1 MCGISGFI
9 TYNPQGIHLSEEQL
23 RMMSNKMTHR
33 GPDHQG
39 VFCMPHIGL
48 AHNRLSI
55 IDLSDAANQP
65 MSYGP
70 YKIVFNGEVYNF
82 KELRLQLESL
92 GHQFKTHSDTEVVIA
107 AYAQWGT
114 DSFRKLNG
122 IFALAIFN
130 TTNND
135 FVLVRDRFGIKP
147 LYYTEYQNC
156 LLFASEIKAILATGI
171 IPRSINYKALNEYM
185 YYVNPMGNETIY
197 NNISKVDPGSFIAI
211 SNGKPEL
218 RKYWDIDYN
227 AVCDDDEDTAVEKI
241 KYLLENAVK
250 RQLVS
255 DVPVSTFLSGG
266 IDSSAVTTFAAKH
279 YSSALHTY
287 SVEFDFNRSGK
298 SELDMAKII
307 AAQNNTIHQEVLIT
321 SQGLGDV
328 VDYLAYQHDEPFAD
342 AANIPLYLL
351 TRTLKNDIKVVL
363 QGDGGDELFGG
374 YNYYNLLA
382 SSGKYML
389 PAFLYKQ
396 TLGRF
401 NINHPLFA
409 RMKRISHAMSEPDL
423 HTRIGLLVTGAMLYN
438 KPLSSLH
445 PSVREACEH
454 LDPFAELRKLPI
466 PKSDPLQLMHW
477 IDMKT
482 ILPNDYL
489 EKVDK
494 PTMANSIEVRVPFL
508 DYELTDYVMSLPGK
522 MKVQNGEKK
531 YLLKKALRGTV
542 PDTILDA
549 PKRGFGVPVI
559 QWLQTG
565 LNTKMKDVLTDP
577 LILKSGLF
585 DTKEI
590 DRKIASLDSG
600 DLTHGMDLWRCMNIA
615 MWYKHYMA

>member
-9 TYNPQGIHLSEEQL
+9 TYNSQGTHLSEEQL
-23 RMMSNKMTHR
+23 RMMSNRMTHR

-39 VFCMPHIGL
+39 VFCLSHIGL

-82 KELRLQLESL
+82 QELRLQLESL

-122 IFALAIFN
+122 IFAFAIFD

-147 LYYTEYQNC
+147 LYYTQHMNC

-171 IPRSINYKALNEYM
+171 IPKSINYKALNEYM

-211 SNGKPEL
+211 SNGKPEF

-227 AVCDDDEDTAVEKI
+227 AVCTDDEDTAVEKI

-266 IDSSAVTTFAAKH
+266 IDSSAVTTFAARH
-279 YSSALHTY
+279 YNAPLHTY
-287 SVEFDFNRSGK
+287 SVEFDFNRFGK

-307 AAQNNTIHQEVLIT
+307 AARNNTIHQEVLIT
-321 SQGLGDV
+321 SQNLEDV

-374 YNYYNLLA
+374 YNYYTLLA
-382 SSGKYML
+382 SSGKYMI
-389 PAFLYKQ
+389 PAHLYRQ
-396 TLGRF
+396 TLGRL
-401 NINHPLFA
+401 NINHPVFA
-409 RMKRISHAMSEPDL
+409 RMKRISHALTEPDP

-438 KPLSSLH
+438 KRLSSLH
-445 PSVREACEH
+445 PSIRKECER

-477 IDMKT
+477 VDMKT

-508 DYELTDYVMSLPGK
+508 DYELADYVMSLPGK

-549 PKRGFGVPVI
+549 PKRGFGVPVV

-565 LNTKMKDVLTDP
+565 LNQKMKEVLTDP
-577 LILKSGLF
+577 LIRQSGLF

-590 DRKIASLDSG
+590 DRKIASLGSG
-600 DLTHGMDLWRCMNIA
+600 DLTHGMDLWRCMNLA
-615 MWYKHYMA
+615 MWYKHYMV